1 LPGGLYSGY
10 VKQDER
16 LGEVRHGPGTLVQSD
31 GQWRME
37 GLWAYDKAF
46 ILVGIK
52 EFNDGE
58 KYEGHFQSNNY
69 DGKVSRICSDKLR
82 VF

>member
-1 LPGGLYSGY
+1 
-10 VKQDER
+10 
-16 LGEVRHGPGTLVQSD
+16 
-31 GQWRME
+31 ME

-58 KYEGHFQSNNY
+58 KYEGHF
-69 DGKVSRICSDKLR
+69 
-82 VF
+82 